1 MTKCFFRRLSADI
14 QTILLGRIST
24 EPNKLS
30 VQRGFSL
37 FEVLIAALILAVA
50 VAGVM
55 GLHTRNVQET
65 AGNAQLQRAY
75 WIVSN
80 AYQRFQIN
88 HSLSTSDVK
97 ELEQQATTAGL
108 NSAQIINDGSA
119 VGLTWRAWDAQSR
132 VQRGCAAD
140 QAFSCIQV
148 KIK

>member
-1 MTKCFFRRLSADI
+1 MKRLFCRLSVDI
-14 QTILLGRIST
+14 QTILLGRNSI

-30 VQRGFSL
+30 EQRGFSL
-37 FEVLIAALILAVA
+37 FEVLIAAGILAVA

-55 GLHTRNVQET
+55 RLHTRNVQET

-80 AYQRFQIN
+80 AYQRFQMN

-97 ELEQQATTAGL
+97 ELEQQAATVGL
-108 NSAQIINDGSA
+108 NSVQIINDGSV
-119 VGLTWRAWDAQSR
+119 VGLKWLAWDTQSR
-132 VQRGCAAD
+132 VQRGCVAD

-148 KIK
+148 NIK

>member
-1 MTKCFFRRLSADI
+1 MTNSLISNHNVSDNKADKNVLVPKGV
-14 QTILLGRIST
+14 TIGLG
-24 EPNKLS
+24 
-30 VQRGFSL
+30 VF
-37 FEVLIAALILAVA
+37 ALILAVA